1 MLRNIGVPM
10 FKDAWTL
17 IVILAVCFCLN
28 REATAGQMQQHAVA
42 GDTMSEPQ
50 QSSRQAPAVVEN
62 PIKTDEPMQ
71 GGMMRK
77 GMMKGDVE
85 KSANKHNKKLKEEL
99 RKEEKTMPPMP
110 SVTPRNK

>member
-1 MLRNIGVPM
+1 MPM

-28 REATAGQMQQHAVA
+28 REATANQMQQHDAA
-42 GDTMSEPQ
+42 GHTISEPQ
-50 QSSRQAPAVVEN
+50 HGIRQEPAVVEN
-62 PIKTDEPMQ
+62 PIRPDEPMQ

-85 KSANKHNKKLKEEL
+85 KSADKHNKKMKEEL
-99 RKEEKTMPPMP
+99 HKEEKTMPPLP
-110 SVTPRNK
+110 SVTPLNE